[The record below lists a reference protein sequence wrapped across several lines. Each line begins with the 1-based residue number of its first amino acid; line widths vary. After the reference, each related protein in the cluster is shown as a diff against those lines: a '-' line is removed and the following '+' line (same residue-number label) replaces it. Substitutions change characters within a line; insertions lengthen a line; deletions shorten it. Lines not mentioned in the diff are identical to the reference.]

1 MKRKIGTILMI
12 LGLVCLLAAGGL
24 YAYSEI
30 LERRADR
37 GAAEAMQEILAQME
51 AQRRA
56 AEAQPAAT
64 PEPTRSPVAPEPTA
78 QPSPEEA
85 PASEEQPPEPTETPE
100 PPVLEYCGYLTIPD
114 LNLVLPVCST
124 CSALQLM
131 YAPCRY
137 CGSVEGNDL
146 VISAHNYK
154 SHFGKLKDLSEGAK
168 ISFTDMDGVET
179 NYVVKE
185 SEVLQPEEVRKMI
198 VSGYDLTLF
207 TCTRGGLTRFTLRCM
222 REEPVS

>member
-1 MKRKIGTILMI
+1 MI
-12 LGLVCLLAAGGL
+12 LGIICLLGAGGL
-24 YAYSEI
+24 YAYSVV

-37 GAAEAMQEILAQME
+37 GAAEAMQELMAQME

-56 AEAQPAAT
+56 AETEVT
-64 PEPTRSPVAPEPTA
+64 PPPETSPPETTPPVTPRPSA
-78 QPSPEEA
+78 HPSPKKPAEEL
-85 PASEEQPPEPTETPE
+85 PLEPEETPPEPTETPE
-100 PPVLEYCGYLTIPD
+100 PPVLEYIGYLTIPD

-124 CSALQLM
+124 CTALQLM

-137 CGSVEGNDL
+137 SGSVEGNDL

-154 SHFGKLKDLSEGAK
+154 SHFGRLKDLSIGAR
-168 ISFTDMDGVET
+168 ITFTDLNWVET
-179 NYVVKE
+179 RYVVME

-207 TCTRGGLTRFTLRCM
+207 TCTKGGLTRYTLRCM
-222 REEPVS
+222 REEAP

>member
-12 LGLVCLLAAGGL
+12 FGLVCLLAAGGL

-51 AQRRA
+51 AQRLAREA
-56 AEAQPAAT
+56 AAVT
-64 PEPTRSPVAPEPTA
+64 PEPEQTSPVTPRPTVRPEPEETPAQEEPPEPTA
-78 QPSPEEA
+78 
-85 PASEEQPPEPTETPE
+85 TPE

-137 CGSVEGNDL
+137 SGTVEGNDL

-154 SHFGKLKDLSEGAK
+154 SHFGKLKNLSEGAK

-185 SEVLQPEEVRKMI
+185 SEVLQPEEVRKMVI
-198 VSGYDLTLF
+198 SGYDLTLF
-207 TCTRGGLTRFTLRCM
+207 TCTKGGLTRYTLRCM

>member
-12 LGLVCLLAAGGL
+12 FGLVCLLAAGGL

-51 AQRRA
+51 AQRLAREA
-56 AEAQPAAT
+56 AAVTPEPEQTPPVTPRPTVRPEPEETPAQEEPPEPTAT
-64 PEPTRSPVAPEPTA
+64 PEPPE
-78 QPSPEEA
+78 
-85 PASEEQPPEPTETPE
+85 
-100 PPVLEYCGYLTIPD
+100 LEYCGYLTIPD

-137 CGSVEGNDL
+137 SGTVEGNDL

-154 SHFGKLKDLSEGAK
+154 SHFGKLKNLSEGAK

-185 SEVLQPEEVRKMI
+185 SEVLQPEEVRKMVI
-198 VSGYDLTLF
+198 SGYDLTLF
-207 TCTRGGLTRFTLRCM
+207 TCTKGGLTRYTLRCM
-222 REEPVS
+222 REEPAA